1 MQSNDR
7 QVQTDTVRFGHA
19 KAPLIAPYGAYQ
31 SEIKRERERE
41 GRVNLIHIYKHSHM
55 HSIKNPH

>member
-31 SEIKRERERE
+31 SEIKRERE